1 MIQMVL
7 YLLALEVAAEE
18 GGGNVPADLT
28 KALEMILQGVQLLG
42 NGLTLLITYA
52 LAAIGIQVPQVA
64 IQLGTITLVIL
75 FLWRLGNAVSKVVL
89 YAMIFLLISLF
100 AGLVPAIAQ
109 YLNPNPPQ

>member
-1 MIQMVL
+1 MIRIVL
-7 YLLALEVAAEE
+7 YLLALDVAAEE

-28 KALEMILQGVQLLG
+28 KALEMILQGIQLLG

-64 IQLGTITLVIL
+64 IQLGAITLVIL

>member
-1 MIQMVL
+1 LIQV
-7 YLLALEVAAEE
+7 LALVAVVAVAEE
-18 GGGNVPADLT
+18 SGNTAADLT

-52 LAAIGIQVPQVA
+52 LAAIGIMVPQIA

-100 AGLVPAIAQ
+100 AGLVPTIAQ
-109 YLNPNPPQ
+109 MLLP

>member
-1 MIQMVL
+1 MIMSENIPVD
-7 YLLALEVAAEE
+7 LA
-18 GGGNVPADLT
+18 

-52 LAAIGIQVPQVA
+52 LAAIGIHVPQIA
-64 IQLGTITLVIL
+64 IQIGTIILVIL

-109 YLNPNPPQ
+109 YMNPNPPQ

>member
-1 MIQMVL
+1 MRILL
-7 YLLALEVAAEE
+7 YLFVLNAVAEE
-18 GGGNVPADLT
+18 GGGNAPADLA

-52 LAAIGIQVPQVA
+52 LTVIGIQVPQVA
-64 IQLGTITLVIL
+64 IQLGAITLVIL

-100 AGLVPAIAQ
+100 AGLIPAIGQ
-109 YLNPNPPQ
+109 YLNPSQT

>member
-1 MIQMVL
+1 MMDL
-7 YLLALEVAAEE
+7 YLIAASASK
-18 GGGNVPADLT
+18 GIPPDLM
-28 KALEMILQGVQLLG
+28 KALEMILQGIQLLG
-42 NGLTLLITYA
+42 NGLTLLITYV
-52 LAAIGIQVPQVA
+52 LAAMGIHVPKIA
-64 IQLGTITLVIL
+64 IQIGTIILVIL